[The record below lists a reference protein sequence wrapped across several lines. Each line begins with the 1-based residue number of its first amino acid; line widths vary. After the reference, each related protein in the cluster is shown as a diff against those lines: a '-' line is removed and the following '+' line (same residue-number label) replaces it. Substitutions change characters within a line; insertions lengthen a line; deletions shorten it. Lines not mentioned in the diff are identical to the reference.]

1 MDLRLELAE
10 EVSWKKLQPVLST
23 ARKAGA
29 RLPSP
34 LPSSSPRAQPR
45 GPSGQLPRRA
55 QLPVPDVKLRRFA
68 KPLMNIS
75 PGTPTSGL
83 YPHPAERVTLR
94 VTVVVRVKL
103 LLTPVMVNVK
113 VPLEALLA
121 AFRVRVE
128 EAAAAGL
135 GLKLAV
141 TPLGNP
147 LTLRET
153 VPVNPPVRVM
163 FT

>member
-1 MDLRLELAE
+1 MSHEIVSTEVHEEFKLSAIQRLERLGASVAE
-10 EVSWKKLQPVLST
+10 VRGLR
-23 ARKAGA
+23 A
-29 RLPSP
+29 LP
-34 LPSSSPRAQPR
+34 
-45 GPSGQLPRRA
+45 
-55 QLPVPDVKLRRFA
+55 
-68 KPLMNIS
+68 
-75 PGTPTSGL
+75 
-83 YPHPAERVTLR
+83 YPEERVTFRL
-94 VTVVVRVKL
+94 TSVVRVKL
-103 LLTPVMVNVK
+103 LLTPVIVNVK

-153 VPVNPPVRVM
+153 VAANPSLRVM
-163 FT
+163 FTV

>member
-1 MDLRLELAE
+1 M
-10 EVSWKKLQPVLST
+10 
-23 ARKAGA
+23 
-29 RLPSP
+29 
-34 LPSSSPRAQPR
+34 
-45 GPSGQLPRRA
+45 
-55 QLPVPDVKLRRFA
+55 
-68 KPLMNIS
+68 
-75 PGTPTSGL
+75 
-83 YPHPAERVTLR
+83 
-94 VTVVVRVKL
+94 TVVVRVKL

-147 LTLRET
+147 LTLREM

-163 FT
+163 FTE